1 MRSRSIVLVAC
12 IGAMAVGVLLASTAA
27 GAARQQRSRVIVCP
41 QQVDPITNPCCGPP
55 ISSPDAV
62 PGCCPTTAVE
72 CAVPRLT
79 LTSSQDP
86 ADAGSK
92 LQLSGELIDTSESG
106 KTIQLWQKLPGA
118 SSFTQTLSTTT
129 SSTGSY
135 SFTLAKGSVMTNRSW
150 YATGAGLTSA
160 TVQQGVSLVLTL
172 AENARLGHAIL
183 HGSVKPATKGSV
195 VLEWLNPSGRWIV
208 LGRARLSRSS
218 GFSWRSSYKPHGSAK
233 VRAAVVQNADHVASF
248 SASLTARVLRR

>member
-1 MRSRSIVLVAC
+1 MRSRSIVLLAS

-27 GAARQQRSRVIVCP
+27 GAARQQSSRVIVCP
-41 QQVDPITNPCCGPP
+41 QQVEPTTSTCCGPP
-55 ISSPDAV
+55 IDAPDAV
-62 PGCCPTTAVE
+62 PGCCPTAVE

-79 LTSSQDP
+79 LTSSEDP

-92 LQLSGELIDTSESG
+92 LQLSGELIDTSASG
-106 KTIQLWQKLPGA
+106 KTIELWQKLPGA
-118 SSFTQTLSTTT
+118 SSFTQTRSTTT

-135 SFTLAKGSVMTNRSW
+135 SFTLAKGSVMTNRAW
-150 YATGAGLTSA
+150 YATGGGLTSA

-172 AENARLGHAIL
+172 AENARQGHAIL

-208 LGRARLSRSS
+208 LGRARLTRSS

-248 SASLTARVLRR
+248 SAPLTARVLRR

>member
-1 MRSRSIVLVAC
+1 
-12 IGAMAVGVLLASTAA
+12 
-27 GAARQQRSRVIVCP
+27 
-41 QQVDPITNPCCGPP
+41 
-55 ISSPDAV
+55 
-62 PGCCPTTAVE
+62 
-72 CAVPRLT
+72 VPRLT
-79 LTSSQDP
+79 LTSSEDP

-92 LQLSGELIDTSESG
+92 LQLSGELIDTSASG
-106 KTIQLWQKLPGA
+106 KTIELWQKLPGA
-118 SSFTQTLSTTT
+118 SSFTQTRSTTT

-135 SFTLAKGSVMTNRSW
+135 SFTLAKGSVMTNRAW
-150 YATGAGLTSA
+150 YATGGGLTSA

-172 AENARLGHAIL
+172 AENARQGHAIL

-208 LGRARLSRSS
+208 LGRARLTRSS

-248 SASLTARVLRR
+248 SAPLTARVLRR